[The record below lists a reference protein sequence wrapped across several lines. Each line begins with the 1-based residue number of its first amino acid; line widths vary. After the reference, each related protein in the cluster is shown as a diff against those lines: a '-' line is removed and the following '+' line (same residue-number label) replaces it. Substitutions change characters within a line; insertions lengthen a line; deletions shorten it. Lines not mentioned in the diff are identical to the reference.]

1 LSTLYNTGVVITGSA
16 VIDTD
21 GVGDGYWRNNKGF
34 ISDIMMIQDSY
45 YYQNLSYEIL
55 ANRMLS
61 VYENLVR
68 DLIHPSGIALFG
80 RFRLRNELISD
91 QSTPKSFSLTQS

>member
-1 LSTLYNTGVVITGSA
+1 
-16 VIDTD
+16 
-21 GVGDGYWRNNKGF
+21 
-34 ISDIMMIQDSY
+34 
-45 YYQNLSYEIL
+45 
-55 ANRMLS
+55 
-61 VYENLVR
+61 LVR